1 MPVVL
6 RFLLMTVSCGK
17 DNKIRCLFDE
27 ESSGNC
33 VAFSVYCRQGMFA
46 GSGLQGSFVEIL
58 RLCLISV
65 VKMPEDSRIGVA
77 VCQFDREK
85 PFTAV
90 QLFGQL
96 DMGVHRRV
104 DELHG
109 LERIFSTAGF
119 ERWQWF
125 VFRMVLLI
133 VPFPY
138 GWQGKP

>member
-1 MPVVL
+1 M
-6 RFLLMTVSCGK
+6 
-17 DNKIRCLFDE
+17 LFDE

-46 GSGLQGSFVEIL
+46 GSGLQGNFVEIL
-58 RLCLISV
+58 RLCLIGV
-65 VKMPEDSRIGVA
+65 VKMPEDSRIGVT

-119 ERWQWF
+119 ERMAVVCIPDGAVYSTTPIRVAGQTMISEW
-125 VFRMVLLI
+125 
-133 VPFPY
+133 
-138 GWQGKP
+138 

>member
-1 MPVVL
+1 MKKVVE
-6 RFLLMTVSCGK
+6 TVLPSPSTAVRECLPGAGCRKFCG
-17 DNKIRCLFDE
+17 NP
-27 ESSGNC
+27 
-33 VAFSVYCRQGMFA
+33 ASVSDKCRQDA
-46 GSGLQGSFVEIL
+46 
-58 RLCLISV
+58 
-65 VKMPEDSRIGVA
+65 KDSRIGVA

-125 VFRMVLLI
+125 VF
-133 VPFPY
+133 
-138 GWQGKP
+138 GWCCL

>member
-1 MPVVL
+1 MKKVVE
-6 RFLLMTVSCGK
+6 TVLPSPSTAV
-17 DNKIRCLFDE
+17 RECLP
-27 ESSGNC
+27 G
-33 VAFSVYCRQGMFA
+33 AGCREI
-46 GSGLQGSFVEIL
+46 VEIL

-65 VKMPEDSRIGVA
+65 VKMPKDSRIGVA

-138 GWQGKP
+138 RWQGKP